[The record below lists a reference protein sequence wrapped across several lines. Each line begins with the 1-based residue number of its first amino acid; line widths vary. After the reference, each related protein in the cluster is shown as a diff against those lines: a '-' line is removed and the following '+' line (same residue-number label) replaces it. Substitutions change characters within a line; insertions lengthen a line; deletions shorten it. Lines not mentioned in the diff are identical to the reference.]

1 MDLYNDI
8 QRKIN
13 ELDISI
19 RSLRKTGNEFAEAE
33 RNYKIKLR
41 EEALKLRSDE
51 KMPVTLIQQT
61 IYGVKSVAD
70 LRFQRD
76 IKETMYKAN
85 LEAIQGIKL
94 QIKILENQLDREW
107 GNVK

>member
-8 QRKIN
+8 QNKLK
-13 ELDISI
+13 ELDIAI
-19 RSLRKTGNEFAEAE
+19 HSLRKTGNEYADAE

-41 EEALKLRSDE
+41 EEALKLRSED
-51 KMPVTLIQQT
+51 KLPVTLIQQT

-85 LEAIQGIKL
+85 LEAIQSIKL
-94 QIKILENQLDREW
+94 QIKILDNQIEREW
-107 GNVK
+107 GNTK